1 MKDGGDTV
9 SEDVPNDPWLSCNI
23 LSDCGHQPTRRRKA
37 RPARM
42 GSRKARVPKGEKEV
56 SVMMHNQQEKKGED
70 APRTSFTNTDSRA
83 CKVISKALVM
93 LKQATQL
100 ELGHGLFVGT
110 RAHNVLGLL

>member
-1 MKDGGDTV
+1 MVADAV
-9 SEDVPNDPWLSCNI
+9 RESNAENAYERSE
-23 LSDCGHQPTRRRKA
+23 
-37 RPARM
+37 
-42 GSRKARVPKGEKEV
+42 
-56 SVMMHNQQEKKGED
+56 GED

-83 CKVISKALVM
+83 CKVVSKALVM